1 MVEFRP
7 ADNNHQGVNDYLRY
21 DTPAGLFVKR
31 LTIEQVMNID
41 AQAAGQS
48 RTLLPGLAELP
59 GHLVW
64 RARARVVAAL
74 EEALPDPVDIHA
86 YAVLLALAG
95 GGTRSQRALADTV
108 AVSGTTM
115 MRVATE
121 LADQGLVE
129 RVRNPEDRRSYAL
142 TRTAEGAVAAR
153 TWRRYAEDLEDSI
166 TAGFTLRDREDLRSL
181 LLRVVEPDLA
191 PDTPEALRESIA
203 FLVTRLHF
211 RMHRDFQLALV
222 PIGIEPPHFGILT
235 ALDETGPISQSA
247 LARHFAVSG
256 AHMVQ
261 LIDELEQRGLVARRR
276 AATDR
281 RSHLI
286 EVLPAGGRVLD
297 EVTSIADRAVAD
309 RFAPLEAA
317 ESRRLIELLRRVV
330 TAP

>member
-1 MVEFRP
+1 
-7 ADNNHQGVNDYLRY
+7 
-21 DTPAGLFVKR
+21 
-31 LTIEQVMNID
+31 MNID
-41 AQAAGQS
+41 AATAQG
-48 RTLLPGLAELP
+48 RTLLPALSDLP

-74 EEALPDPVDIHA
+74 ESVLPDAVDIHA

-95 GGTRSQRALADTV
+95 GATRSQRALADLV

-115 MRVATE
+115 MRVASS

-142 TRTAEGAVAAR
+142 TRTAEGAAAAR
-153 TWRRYAEDLEDSI
+153 AWRRYAEDVEDSI

-191 PDTPEALRESIA
+191 PDTPEPLRESIA
-203 FLVTRLHF
+203 FLVTRLQF
-211 RMHRDFQLALV
+211 RMHRDFQVALAPV
-222 PIGIEPPHFGILT
+222 GIEPPHFGILI
-235 ALDETGPISQSA
+235 ALEETGPISQSA

-261 LIDELEQRGLVARRR
+261 LIDDLEDRRLVARRQLE
-276 AATDR
+276 TDR
-281 RSHLI
+281 RAHVI
-286 EVLPAGGRVLD
+286 EVLPGAARAL
-297 EVTSIADRAVAD
+297 EAAAPIAEQTVAE
-309 RFAPLEAA
+309 RFAPLRAT
-317 ESRRLIELLRRVV
+317 ESRRLIELLRRVA

>member
-1 MVEFRP
+1 
-7 ADNNHQGVNDYLRY
+7 
-21 DTPAGLFVKR
+21 
-31 LTIEQVMNID
+31 MNID
-41 AQAAGQS
+41 AQPAGRS
-48 RTLLPGLAELP
+48 RVLLPALAELP

-74 EEALPDPVDIHA
+74 EAALPDPVDIHA

-95 GGTRSQRALADTV
+95 GATRSQRALADMV

-115 MRVATE
+115 MRVASD

-142 TRTAEGAVAAR
+142 TRTAEGAAAAR

-166 TAGFTLRDREDLRSL
+166 TAGFTVREREDLRML

-191 PDTPEALRESIA
+191 PGTPEALRESIA

-211 RMHRDFQLALV
+211 RMHRDFQFALG
-222 PIGIEPPHFGILT
+222 PIGIEPAHFGVLT
-235 ALDETGPISQSA
+235 ALEETGPISQSA

-261 LIDELEQRGLVARRR
+261 LIDELEQRGMLARRR
-276 AATDR
+276 PATDR

-286 EVLPAGGRVLD
+286 EMLPVADRVLGD
-297 EVTSIADRAVAD
+297 VASIAERCVAE
-309 RFAPLEAA
+309 RFAPLKAS